1 MYRICL
7 HSHNSKCKNS
17 STLEIERSTYFALPE
32 IPDEL
37 FVKRDF
43 DEKAGDGNFTEH
55 RKCGSQAIIK
65 LHPGLSCDGLYLV
78 WIEEERVWVAFEY
91 SVKVWDDN
99 IIHQF
104 GDLYRVSNYA
114 SCILRNHY
122 SMTQEL
128 ELVYTTPPYA
138 G

>member
-17 STLEIERSTYFALPE
+17 STLKIERSTYFTLPE

-37 FVKRDF
+37 FLKKDF
-43 DEKAGDGNFTEH
+43 DEKAVDGNFTEH
-55 RKCGSQAIIK
+55 RMCGSQAIIK
-65 LHPGLSCDGLYLV
+65 LHPALFCDGLYLV

-91 SVKVWDDN
+91 SVKVLDDS

-104 GDLYRVSNYA
+104 GALHRVSNYA